1 METSVANSANFIA
14 NTARRNFEEDNRF
27 GDTGISK
34 KIKTATK
41 QALVFINTE
50 VWSMLSVTKCILWAN
65 TQNTRNESYNFIT
78 AEVGGIPGKNRASW
92 ICTSD
97 PGV

>member
-50 VWSMLSVTKCILWAN
+50 V
-65 TQNTRNESYNFIT
+65 
-78 AEVGGIPGKNRASW
+78 
-92 ICTSD
+92 
-97 PGV
+97 